1 MWKLLRFLKPYRK
14 ESICAP
20 LFKLLEVVFELL
32 VPLVVAHMIDS
43 GIGGADKG
51 IIVRSVLLM
60 ITLGAVGLASATT
73 AQYFAAKASAGF
85 GANIRYAMMQHIQKR
100 SYAELDQMGTNTMIT
115 RITSDVNQVQSG
127 VNMALRLVMRS
138 PFVVIGAMVM
148 AFTVDVKC
156 ALIFAA
162 VIPLLAIVV
171 FAIMFGSIPLYQNVQ
186 KKLDGILGR
195 TRENLL
201 GVRVLRAFRKEQ
213 EEMDAFTQESVELSA
228 LQKRVGRIS
237 ALMNPATYI
246 LLNLAIVFLIWTGAL
261 QVNVGVLTQGA
272 IIALYNYMS
281 QILVELIKLA
291 NLIITLTKS
300 IASGNR
306 IQDMLEFGEEPD
318 NTGKQDCKIAATTGA
333 EIRFDHVSC
342 RYPQASADALEDI
355 SFTAKAGETIG
366 IIGGTGSGKTTLVNL
381 IPNFYPATAGT
392 VSMDGMDVKQYT
404 DASLRAQIGIVPQKA
419 VLFQGTIRENL
430 QWGKED
436 ATDAE
441 LYQALEIAQAR
452 EIVEKKAGK
461 LDERI
466 TENASNLSGGQRQ
479 RLTIAR
485 ALVRQPRILI
495 LDDSA
500 SALDYATDAALRQS
514 LQQMPNRPTIFLVSQ
529 RTASLLQADRILVL
543 DGGKLV
549 GNGTHADLLETCPV
563 YQEIYYSQFPK
574 EEVQTNAEENR

>member
-14 ESICAP
+14 EAVCAP
-20 LFKLLEVVFELL
+20 LFKLLEVIFELL
-32 VPLVVAHMIDS
+32 VPLVVASMIDN
-43 GIGGADKG
+43 GIGGNDKG
-51 IIVRSVLLM
+51 ELLRSAALM
-60 ITLGAVGLASATT
+60 VTLGAIGLASATT

-100 SYAELDQMGTNTMIT
+100 SYAELDQMGTDTMIT

-127 VNMALRLVMRS
+127 VNLALRLMLRS
-138 PFVVIGAMVM
+138 PFVVIGAMIM

-156 ALIFAA
+156 ALIFVA
-162 VIPLLAIVV
+162 VIPLLTIVV
-171 FAIMFGSIPLYQNVQ
+171 FAIMFGSIPLYQAVQ
-186 KKLDGILGR
+186 KKLDNILGR

-201 GVRVLRAFRKEQ
+201 GVRVLRAFCKEE
-213 EEMDAFTQESVELSA
+213 EEMDAFTAESAALSVM
-228 LQKRVGRIS
+228 QKRVGRIS

-246 LLNLAIVFLIWTGAL
+246 LLNLAIIFLIWTGAL
-261 QVNVGVLTQGA
+261 QVEAGVLTQGA
-272 IIALYNYMS
+272 VIALYNYMS

-306 IQDMLEFGEEPD
+306 IQDMLSFGENRDE
-318 NTGKQDCKIAATTGA
+318 TKKQDCKPDADSSATVQ
-333 EIRFDHVSC
+333 FDHVSC
-342 RYPQASADALEDI
+342 RYPQASADALHDI

-381 IPNFYPATAGT
+381 IPGFYPATSGT
-392 VSMDGMDVKQYT
+392 VSIDGVDVQQYT
-404 DASLRAQIGIVPQKA
+404 DASLRAQIGVVPQKA

-430 QWGKED
+430 QWGKQD
-436 ATDAE
+436 ATDEE
-441 LYQALEIAQAR
+441 LYQALEIAQAK
-452 EIVEKKAGK
+452 EIVEQKAGK
-461 LDERI
+461 LEERI
-466 TENASNLSGGQRQ
+466 TENAGNLSGGQRQ

-514 LQQMPNRPTIFLVSQ
+514 LQTMPNRPTTFLVSQ

-549 GNGTHADLLETCPV
+549 GNGTHQELLQNCAV

-574 EEVQTNAEENR
+574 EVQTNAKTA

>member
-14 ESICAP
+14 EAVCAP
-20 LFKLLEVVFELL
+20 LFKLLEVIFELL
-32 VPLVVAHMIDS
+32 VPLVVASMIDN
-43 GIGGADKG
+43 GIGGNDKG
-51 IIVRSVLLM
+51 ELLRSAALM
-60 ITLGAVGLASATT
+60 VTLGAVGLASATT

-100 SYAELDQMGTNTMIT
+100 SYAELDQMGTDTMIT

-127 VNMALRLVMRS
+127 VNLALRLMLRS
-138 PFVVIGAMVM
+138 PFVVIGAMIM

-156 ALIFAA
+156 ALIFVA
-162 VIPLLAIVV
+162 VIPLLTIVV
-171 FAIMFGSIPLYQNVQ
+171 FAIMFGSIPLYQAVQ
-186 KKLDGILGR
+186 KKLDSILGR

-201 GVRVLRAFRKEQ
+201 GVRVLRAFCKEE
-213 EEMDAFTQESVELSA
+213 EEMDAFTAESAALSVM
-228 LQKRVGRIS
+228 QKRVGRIS

-246 LLNLAIVFLIWTGAL
+246 LLNLAIIFLIWTGAL
-261 QVNVGVLTQGA
+261 QVEAGVLTQGA
-272 IIALYNYMS
+272 VIALYNYMS

-306 IQDMLEFGEEPD
+306 IQDMLSFGENRDE
-318 NTGKQDCKIAATTGA
+318 TKKQDCKPDADSSATVQ
-333 EIRFDHVSC
+333 FDHVSC
-342 RYPQASADALEDI
+342 RYPQASADALHDI

-381 IPNFYPATAGT
+381 IPGFYPATSGT
-392 VSMDGMDVKQYT
+392 VSIDGVDVQQYT
-404 DASLRAQIGIVPQKA
+404 DASLRAQIGVVPQKA

-430 QWGKED
+430 QWGKQD
-436 ATDAE
+436 ATDEE
-441 LYQALEIAQAR
+441 LYQALEIAQAK
-452 EIVEKKAGK
+452 EIVEQKAGK
-461 LDERI
+461 LEERI
-466 TENASNLSGGQRQ
+466 TENAGNLSGGQRQ

-514 LQQMPNRPTIFLVSQ
+514 LQTMPNRPTTFLVSQ

-543 DGGKLV
+543 DGGNLV
-549 GNGTHADLLETCPV
+549 GNGTHQELLQNCAV

-574 EEVQTNAEENR
+574 EVQTNAKTA